1 MKFTGILV
9 VAVLVLIHG
18 SAQAAWIID
27 KSGLNIA
34 PPPSPGSAGDQKDFQ
49 ILFQYQ
55 EKRTD
60 DDCRAADLQTVP
72 SLASLFGPQTG
83 ALTEDEIAA
92 VDEFAGE
99 VADTVSKAVSPFKKH
114 WVRQRPYDENA
125 DISPCIRK
133 PGGQT
138 SYPSTHA
145 ALGVVLGDLLAQI
158 FPAKSISLHEAGK
171 RVGENRVLGGVHHPS
186 DVVAGQR
193 LGAQIESALMQN
205 PDFTS
210 ALSALKH

>member
-1 MKFTGILV
+1 MKLTGMLV

-18 SAQAAWIID
+18 SAQAAWKID
-27 KSGLNIA
+27 KSGLSIS

-49 ILFQYQ
+49 ILLQYQ

-60 DDCRAADLQTVP
+60 DECRAADLQTVP
-72 SLASLFGPQTG
+72 SLTSLFGPQTG
-83 ALTEDEIAA
+83 ALTDDEVAT
-92 VDEFAGE
+92 VEEFAGE
-99 VADTVSKAVSPFKKH
+99 VADTVEKAVSPFKKH
-114 WVRQRPYDENA
+114 WTRQRPYDENS
-125 DISPCIRK
+125 DVQPCIHK

-158 FPAKSISLHEAGK
+158 FPAKLQVLHEAGM

-186 DVVAGQR
+186 DVVAGRR
-193 LGAQIESALMQN
+193 LGTQIESALMQN